1 VTPDARLQ
9 PGLHLHTSNR
19 LETLAAAL
27 AQVTRAPLSSPFRR
41 EAVVVQSQGMARWL
55 KHRLA
60 DRQGVCANAAFFF
73 PNDMASELFLATFP
87 ELPSTPPF
95 DRDVMLWLVMKHLPA
110 LLDEPG
116 FEAPGRYLA
125 DRADLRKRH
134 QLARK
139 LAHLFDQYFIFRP
152 ELIRAWDR
160 GEDAQWQAELWR
172 RIRPEILHR
181 HPAELQ
187 EQFARRVPLPGF
199 DTSRLPERL
208 CVFGISALPPFHLA
222 LFVALGARL
231 PVHLFVV
238 QPSRFYWGD
247 ITSGREEERLLKRH
261 RREPSAAAELHLE
274 RGNRLLA
281 SFGSLG
287 RDFLKLIYESGDW
300 QEHDDFTE
308 PEGDTL
314 LARIQSDILNLR
326 DRALRRSA
334 PVPGR
339 SGVASQESRG
349 ISSPVAGADLVAP
362 GDGRTPEPA
371 SVAPSIPPCDDSLQ
385 VHSCHSPLREMEVLH
400 DHLLDWFNRD
410 PGLAPRDVV
419 VMSPDIET
427 HAPFIEAVFGS
438 PEDESRRIPFRI
450 ADRGARQASQLVQT
464 FLALLRLPQ
473 TRLGAATVLALLENR
488 AVRER
493 FSLSESDLK
502 LARRWIE
509 ETRIRWGNDAAH
521 RARLGLPALAGNTW
535 REGLD
540 RLLLGY
546 AMAGRGQ
553 ALFDGLA
560 PYDDLE
566 GDSALVLGHLVE
578 FIERLFAT
586 VADLGQPRPLH
597 EWAARLQ
604 RVLEEFFRPGEEHEP
619 EAQTIRSALH
629 RLRQQQDLSQFREA
643 VDLDVVLE
651 HLAPELEQDR
661 HGAGFLSGGV
671 TFCALKPM
679 RSIPFKVICLV
690 GLNDAAFPRP
700 NPHLGFDLMAR
711 APRLGDRST
720 RDDDRYLF
728 LETIL
733 SARTRLYV
741 SYVGQSVRDN
751 RSIPPSVV
759 VSELLDYVEQGFG
772 LAREQLVTRHRLQ
785 AFHESY
791 FRPEGPQR
799 HGVRPSPGAETCE
812 WRAAP
817 ENPMIQPTGD
827 DSAPEDGRT
836 PTGKSDRRLFS
847 YSMENCRASQAAR
860 QPAAFPAPFLA
871 APLAEPEPEFRRL
884 TLDDLAAFFCNPA
897 AFFLQR
903 RLRVRLRQTAD
914 ALEER
919 EPFDL
924 DARDGYAIRQRWLE
938 DRLAGMESKPAQ
950 AQVVASGLLPL
961 GQVGRACGESVAA
974 AVESF
979 RQRLQPFAPSGGG
992 VAVEADFALGPF
1004 RLIGRIH
1011 PREAGGVLNYRVAAV
1026 KAQDILRLWIQHLAA
1041 GAGGRGGESILV
1053 GTNVTHRYSVCSDAR
1068 EGVEQLLE
1076 LYWHGLRQPLKFFPR
1091 SSRAFAEAEHRLAH
1105 NPNSK
1110 ANPFVEALKE
1120 WDGNE
1125 FTGKQGDRAD
1135 LNFALCFGEQPPFDD
1150 EFAALARRVFE
1161 PILEHETVEKA

>member
-1 VTPDARLQ
+1 
-9 PGLHLHTSNR
+9 
-19 LETLAAAL
+19 
-27 AQVTRAPLSSPFRR
+27 
-41 EAVVVQSQGMARWL
+41 
-55 KHRLA
+55 
-60 DRQGVCANAAFFF
+60 
-73 PNDMASELFLATFP
+73 
-87 ELPSTPPF
+87 
-95 DRDVMLWLVMKHLPA
+95 
-110 LLDEPG
+110 
-116 FEAPGRYLA
+116 
-125 DRADLRKRH
+125 
-134 QLARK
+134 
-139 LAHLFDQYFIFRP
+139 
-152 ELIRAWDR
+152 
-160 GEDAQWQAELWR
+160 
-172 RIRPEILHR
+172 
-181 HPAELQ
+181 
-187 EQFARRVPLPGF
+187 
-199 DTSRLPERL
+199 
-208 CVFGISALPPFHLA
+208 
-222 LFVALGARL
+222 
-231 PVHLFVV
+231 
-238 QPSRFYWGD
+238 
-247 ITSGREEERLLKRH
+247 
-261 RREPSAAAELHLE
+261 
-274 RGNRLLA
+274 
-281 SFGSLG
+281 
-287 RDFLKLIYESGDW
+287 
-300 QEHDDFTE
+300 
-308 PEGDTL
+308 
-314 LARIQSDILNLR
+314 
-326 DRALRRSA
+326 
-334 PVPGR
+334 
-339 SGVASQESRG
+339 
-349 ISSPVAGADLVAP
+349 
-362 GDGRTPEPA
+362 
-371 SVAPSIPPCDDSLQ
+371 
-385 VHSCHSPLREMEVLH
+385 MEVLH

-493 FSLSESDLK
+493 FGLSESDLE

-521 RARLGLPALAGNTW
+521 RACLGLPALPGNTW

-566 GDSALVLGHLVE
+566 GDSALVLGRLAE
-578 FIERLFAT
+578 FIGRLFAT
-586 VADLGQPRPLH
+586 VADLGQPRPLQD
-597 EWAARLQ
+597 WAARLQ

-690 GLNDAAFPRP
+690 GMNDAAFPRP

-785 AFHESY
+785 AFHEAY
-791 FRPEGPQR
+791 FRP
-799 HGVRPSPGAETCE
+799 
-812 WRAAP
+812 
-817 ENPMIQPTGD
+817 
-827 DSAPEDGRT
+827 DG
-836 PTGKSDRRLFS
+836 RLFS
-847 YSMENCRASQAAR
+847 YSVENGRASQVAR

-897 AFFLQR
+897 AFFLLR

-924 DARDGYAIRQRWLE
+924 DARDGYAIKQRLLV
-938 DRLAGMESKPAQ
+938 DQLAGMESKPAQ
-950 AQVVASGLLPL
+950 AQVAASGLLPL
-961 GQVGRACGESVAA
+961 GQVGQARGQSVAA

-979 RQRLQPFAPSGGG
+979 RQRLQPFAPTTGG
-992 VAVEADFALGPF
+992 ALLEADFALGPF
-1004 RLIGRIH
+1004 RLSGRLH
-1011 PREAGGVLNYRVAAV
+1011 PREAGGVLNYRVASV

-1041 GAGGRGGESILV
+1041 GAAGRGGESILV
-1053 GTNVTHRYSVCSDAR
+1053 GTNVTHRYSVSSDAR
-1068 EGVEQLLE
+1068 AGLEQLLE
-1076 LYWHGLRQPLKFFPR
+1076 LYWHGLRQPLKFFPG
-1091 SSRAFAEAEHRLAH
+1091 SSRAFAEAEHRLAN

-1125 FTGKQGDRAD
+1125 FTGKKGECAD
-1135 LNFALCFGEQPPFDD
+1135 LSFALCFGEQPPFDD

-1161 PILEHETVEKA
+1161 PILEHETVEEA